1 VLPADSGESGERE
14 GMIGAQIG
22 RSRAGLRRTNRSKDA
37 LSAGQGATC
46 ADRGAVPGF
55 GVEAGGAS
63 AGIGE
68 VIYNSAVM
76 LNLTEVLGLR
86 GAM

>member
-1 VLPADSGESGERE
+1 MPAKVVVTAPPPP
-14 GMIGAQIG
+14 I
-22 RSRAGLRRTNRSKDA
+22 
-37 LSAGQGATC
+37 
-46 ADRGAVPGF
+46 GAVPGF
-55 GVEAGGAS
+55 GVEAGGGS